1 MNDVKLQTKSLK
13 NKIFTFKRKKYEK
26 ILSLVAIYVQSNQAC
41 HVPQKRKV
49 LARTFYITDS
59 SVQRCATM
67 SQNKNMIDNNEVQN
81 IS

>member
-41 HVPQKRKV
+41 HVPTKKERIMQ
-49 LARTFYITDS
+49 
-59 SVQRCATM
+59 M
-67 SQNKNMIDNNEVQN
+67 
-81 IS
+81 